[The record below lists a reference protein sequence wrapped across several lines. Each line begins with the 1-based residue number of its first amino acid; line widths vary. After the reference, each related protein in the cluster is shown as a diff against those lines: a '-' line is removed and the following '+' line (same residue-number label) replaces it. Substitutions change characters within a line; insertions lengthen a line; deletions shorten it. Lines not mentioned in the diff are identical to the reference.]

1 MATLSLDLSKRS
13 TGWAIWADNTDVPRF
28 GSWVLGSEFT
38 SPGRVCLKLHQMMA
52 DLHKV
57 CPFDRLYFENPLT
70 QMERGGHSGPQ
81 NDIQLKL
88 VGHAES
94 FGEAFGLRTVMGI
107 NLSSWRKHFVG
118 SMPRGTKRKEWKDY
132 AIERCQQYGWRP
144 RNDDEADA
152 LGLLDYAL
160 DLQGIVPPWRAGE
173 VLRAPLGRALA

>member
-1 MATLSLDLSKRS
+1 
-13 TGWAIWADNTDVPRF
+13 
-28 GSWVLGSEFT
+28 
-38 SPGRVCLKLHQMMA
+38 
-52 DLHKV
+52 
-57 CPFDRLYFENPLT
+57 
-70 QMERGGHSGPQ
+70 
-81 NDIQLKL
+81 
-88 VGHAES
+88 
-94 FGEAFGLRTVMGI
+94 VMGI